1 MGGTGVIDNF
11 LGVFTQYI
19 DSGFGLVQ
27 GDVRWLASV
36 LIAIDITL
44 AGLLWAMAPDEDVLA
59 RLIRKTLYIGV
70 FAFIIG
76 NYNNLA
82 KIIYNSFAGLGVEAS
97 GGTVSAAQLL
107 QPGRIAQVG
116 VTAGQPILTSISGLM
131 GFASFFDNFV
141 QIVILLIAWLIVI
154 ASFFVM
160 AIQLFVSLIEFKL
173 TTLAGFVLVPFG
185 LFGRTAFLAEKVL
198 GNVVSSG
205 VKILVLAV
213 IVGIGSTIFNQFTSG
228 IGASPTINDALTL
241 ILAALTLLGMT
252 IFGPGIANGLI
263 AGGPQLGA
271 GAAVG
276 TSLAVGGLGY
286 AGASLAG
293 DGAGAIGGAALRAGR
308 GVVGAAGGAATA
320 IRSIGAAEVTEEG
333 AATAASPLRGS
344 SGATGSAA
352 AQGSAGTGG
361 EPVYADC
368 WSQSDSPRRL
378 RGFNAC
384 GAVRLS
390 AAASP
395 PPNTPFAPAIIPAQA
410 AASISLRGISAMF
423 RRSTVRYGRTP
434 EPETPYQRAGQAW
447 DERIGSARVQAKN
460 WRLAFFGTL
469 ILSGGL
475 SAGLVWQSARGT
487 VTPWVVQVDKL
498 ARRRPSRPRSRTIG
512 RPIPRSPGISPG
524 SSRKCA
530 GFPPTPSCCGR
541 TGSTPTIT

>member
-27 GDVRWLASV
+27 GDVRWLASI

-116 VTAGQPILTSISGLM
+116 VTAGQPILISISGLM

-271 GAAVG
+271 SAAVG

-286 AGASLAG
+286 AAASLAG
-293 DGAGAIGGAALRAGR
+293 SGAGAIGGAALRAGR

-320 IRSIGAAEVTEEG
+320 IRSIGTAEVAEE
-333 AATAASPLRGS
+333 AAAAAASPLRGS

-352 AQGSAGTGG
+352 AQGSTGTGM
-361 EPVYADC
+361 
-368 WSQSDSPRRL
+368 SPSAPSLRASRNPPSRL
-378 RGFNAC
+378 RGSSAC

-390 AAASP
+390 AVASP
-395 PPNTPFAPAIIPAQA
+395 PPSTPFAPAIIQAQA
-410 AASISLRGISAMF
+410 AASISLRGISQCSDDRPCA
-423 RRSTVRYGRTP
+423 T
-434 EPETPYQRAGQAW
+434 
-447 DERIGSARVQAKN
+447 DARPS
-460 WRLAFFGTL
+460 L
-469 ILSGGL
+469 
-475 SAGLVWQSARGT
+475 
-487 VTPWVVQVDKL
+487 
-498 ARRRPSRPRSRTIG
+498 RRPTREPDKPGMSVSVRRASRPRIG
-512 RPIPRSPGISPG
+512 G
-524 SSRKCA
+524 SLSLAR
-530 GFPPTPSCCGR
+530 
-541 TGSTPTIT
+541 